1 VVSLVHLCGN
11 FTDRDSH
18 ELYHGV
24 GADAPR
30 AGVLCRVACRGA
42 SYNSTLDRNMSTRWI
57 HELAIPGNPDIS
69 SVYASYA
76 FAGILA
82 GSFLLAH
89 LYHFWPWFTLGMI
102 AAGLQVP
109 LLLGILFA
117 KFRAPLPPP
126 TGHAQ
131 MFPDPE
137 PFADIGWLRA
147 LGGFMT
153 SAVVISVYALYEKA
167 FAV

>member
-1 VVSLVHLCGN
+1 
-11 FTDRDSH
+11 
-18 ELYHGV
+18 
-24 GADAPR
+24 
-30 AGVLCRVACRGA
+30 
-42 SYNSTLDRNMSTRWI
+42 M

-89 LYHFWPWFTLGMI
+89 LFHFWPWFTLGMI
-102 AAGLQVP
+102 AVGFQVP
-109 LLLGILFA
+109 LLIGITLA
-117 KFRAPLPPP
+117 KFRASLPAP
-126 TGHAQ
+126 TGQAG
-131 MFPDPE
+131 MFPNPE
-137 PFADIGWLRA
+137 PFAEIGWLRA
-147 LGGFMT
+147 LGGFLT